1 MTTADLRAGQLDV
14 AGVATA
20 LIDTGAPPGPAAAP
34 PVLLLHGSG
43 PGVTAAANW
52 RPVIP
57 ALSADRRVIAPDQL
71 GFGGTATGEPRS
83 YGRAA
88 WTDHALALLD
98 TLGLGTVDVIGNS
111 MGGAIALS
119 MAVARPGAVRRIVTM
134 GSMGVAMALPYGLNE
149 VWGYTPGPPQ
159 SGAAQSG
166 AAQSGAAQTGAA
178 QTGAAQTG
186 AAQTGAAQTG
196 AAQTG
201 AAQTGAA
208 QTGAAQMRH
217 VIELFAHNRGLIT
230 DDLVEMRYQ
239 ASLNPPVRDSWAAMF
254 PAPRQRWVDDLALS
268 GAELASIQAPVL
280 LVHGRD
286 DRVVPWRPSSGQLI
300 ELLPDSRLHV
310 ISNCGHWTMIE
321 KTADFLAVVQPLLA
335 P

>member
-1 MTTADLRAGQLDV
+1 MTTADLRASRIDV

-20 LIDTGAPPGPAAAP
+20 LIDTGPPPGPAAAP

-88 WTDHALALLD
+88 WTEHALALLD

-119 MAVARPGAVRRIVTM
+119 MTVARPGAVRRIVTM

-149 VWGYTPGPPQ
+149 VWGYTPG
-159 SGAAQSG
+159 
-166 AAQSGAAQTGAA
+166 T
-178 QTGAAQTG
+178 
-186 AAQTGAAQTG
+186 
-196 AAQTG
+196 
-201 AAQTGAA
+201 
-208 QTGAAQMRH
+208 AQMRH
-217 VIELFAHNRGLIT
+217 VIGLFAHDRGLIT

-268 GAELASIQAPVL
+268 GAELASIQAPAL

-300 ELLPDSRLHV
+300 DLLPDSRLHV
-310 ISNCGHWTMIE
+310 MSNCGHWTMIE
-321 KTADFLAVVQPLLA
+321 KTADFLAVVQPFLA
-335 P
+335 PAGPG

>member
-1 MTTADLRAGQLDV
+1 MTTADLRASQIDV

-20 LIDTGAPPGPAAAP
+20 LIDTGPPPGPAAAP

-88 WTDHALALLD
+88 WTEHALALLD

-111 MGGAIALS
+111 MGGAIALA

-149 VWGYTPGPPQ
+149 VWGYTPG
-159 SGAAQSG
+159 
-166 AAQSGAAQTGAA
+166 T
-178 QTGAAQTG
+178 
-186 AAQTGAAQTG
+186 
-196 AAQTG
+196 
-201 AAQTGAA
+201 
-208 QTGAAQMRH
+208 AQMRH
-217 VIELFAHNRGLIT
+217 IIGLFAHNRGLIT

-268 GAELASIQAPVL
+268 GAELASIQAPAL

-300 ELLPDSRLHV
+300 DLLPDSRLHV
-310 ISNCGHWTMIE
+310 MSNCGHWTMIE
-321 KTADFLAVVQPLLA
+321 KTADFLAVVQPFLA
-335 P
+335 PAGPG

>member
-1 MTTADLRAGQLDV
+1 MTTADLRASRIDV

-20 LIDTGAPPGPAAAP
+20 LIDTGPPPGPAAAP

-88 WTDHALALLD
+88 WTEHALALLD

-111 MGGAIALS
+111 MGGAIALA

-149 VWGYTPGPPQ
+149 VWGYTPG
-159 SGAAQSG
+159 
-166 AAQSGAAQTGAA
+166 T
-178 QTGAAQTG
+178 
-186 AAQTGAAQTG
+186 
-196 AAQTG
+196 
-201 AAQTGAA
+201 
-208 QTGAAQMRH
+208 AQMRH
-217 VIELFAHNRGLIT
+217 VIGLFAHDRGLIT

-268 GAELASIQAPVL
+268 GAELASIQAPAL

-300 ELLPDSRLHV
+300 DLLPDSRLHV
-310 ISNCGHWTMIE
+310 MSNCGHWTMIE
-321 KTADFLAVVQPLLA
+321 KTADFLAVVQPFLA
-335 P
+335 PAGPG

>member
-1 MTTADLRAGQLDV
+1 VTTADLRASRIDV

-20 LIDTGAPPGPAAAP
+20 LIDTGPPPGPAAAP

-88 WTDHALALLD
+88 WTEHALALLD

-119 MAVARPGAVRRIVTM
+119 VAVARPGAVRRVVTM

-149 VWGYTPGPPQ
+149 VWGYTPG
-159 SGAAQSG
+159 
-166 AAQSGAAQTGAA
+166 T
-178 QTGAAQTG
+178 
-186 AAQTGAAQTG
+186 
-196 AAQTG
+196 
-201 AAQTGAA
+201 
-208 QTGAAQMRH
+208 AQMRH
-217 VIELFAHNRGLIT
+217 IIGLFAHNRGLIT

-268 GAELASIQAPVL
+268 GAELASIQAPAL

-300 ELLPDSRLHV
+300 DLLPDSRLHV
-310 ISNCGHWTMIE
+310 MSNCGHWTMIE
-321 KTADFLAVVQPLLA
+321 KTADFLAVVQPFLA
-335 P
+335 PAGPG